1 MRKVGMSVADNASK
15 SARAECPSCG
25 SYVPVGRKVRM
36 GQRVACPTCREKLR
50 VIWLH
55 PVELD
60 WLLED
65 EYKEFDR
72 HNR

>member
-1 MRKVGMSVADNASK
+1 MSLADNTSK
-15 SARAECPSCG
+15 STRAECPSCG

-36 GQRVACPTCREKLR
+36 GQRVACPICREKLA

-60 WLLED
+60 WPFED
-65 EYKEFDR
+65 EYEEYDR
-72 HNR
+72 YDR